1 MKTLNYEQMENTHG
15 GGLGRILGCTFASIG
30 LAAAFVGLVTATG
43 GLALAA
49 GAIGFSIAP
58 AAWGISCFADL
69 D

>member
-1 MKTLNYEQMENTHG
+1 MKTLNYEQMETTYG
-15 GGLGRILGCTFASIG
+15 GGIGRILGCTIASIA

-58 AAWGISCFADL
+58 AGWGLACFADL
-69 D
+69 E